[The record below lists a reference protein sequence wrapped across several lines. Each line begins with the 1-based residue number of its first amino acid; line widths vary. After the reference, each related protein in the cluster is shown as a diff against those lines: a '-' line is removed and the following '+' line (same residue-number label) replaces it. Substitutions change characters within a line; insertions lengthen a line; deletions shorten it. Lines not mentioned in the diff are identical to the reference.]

1 MLRKEDITYPIS
13 FVSFGVGTFT
23 FTSENEGYLTGIRE
37 GGRREVGRSVGEFI
51 AKTNKYNPENNPA
64 TDYSYLMMSMSVE
77 NKSGECKAE
86 DMPIGATLTGV
97 MLDDESW
104 EELRITPRRIEVDLD
119 VITFL
124 LHTHYSPNT
133 KQSRFA
139 GEVSMNRDAM
149 IRWEKS

>member
-1 MLRKEDITYPIS
+1 MNNMRFPVS
-13 FVSFGVGTFT
+13 FVSFGNDTVTY
-23 FTSENEGYLTGIRE
+23 TSPTDATWNDGGKSCNVNIKHFINSNRE
-37 GGRREVGRSVGEFI
+37 L
-51 AKTNKYNPENNPA
+51 NPA
-64 TDYSYLMMSMSVE
+64 NVPDCDYFMYWPDDE
-77 NKSGECKAE
+77 PKECKAE

-97 MLDDESW
+97 KMDDESW
-104 EELRITPRRIEVDLD
+104 AELRITPRRIEVDLD

>member
-23 FTSENEGYLTGIRE
+23 FTNENGGYMVGGSGYEQRE
-37 GGRREVGRSVGEFI
+37 IECMVGEFI
-51 AKTNKYNPENNPA
+51 EKANKHNPDNDPKRDYNYTMPGAVAE
-64 TDYSYLMMSMSVE
+64 V
-77 NKSGECKAE
+77 KSCECRAE
-86 DMPIGATLTGV
+86 DMPIGSTLTGV
-97 MLDDESW
+97 RMDDGDW
-104 EELRITPRRIEVDLD
+104 AELRITPRRIEVDSE

-139 GEVSMNRDAM
+139 GEVSMKRDAI
-149 IRWEKS
+149 IRWEKA